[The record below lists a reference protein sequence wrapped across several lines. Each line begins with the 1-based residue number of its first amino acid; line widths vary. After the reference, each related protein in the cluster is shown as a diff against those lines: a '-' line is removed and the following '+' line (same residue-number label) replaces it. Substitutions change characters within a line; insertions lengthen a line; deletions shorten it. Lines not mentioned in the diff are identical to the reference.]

1 MSQGNLLVFLAHN
14 DDEYFVSAAI
24 ARERS
29 AGTGV
34 YVLYTT
40 HGNAHGV
47 PTGVREAESLA
58 ALASLDVSPTQ
69 VRHVGRECDVRDGTA
84 HENLER
90 LLDACRDPF
99 PGVAFTRLLTVA
111 WEGGHPDH
119 DATYLIAAEL
129 AREWHLGHGLCEFP
143 LYTQVGAPPPLFRTM
158 RSIPGRPDA
167 TTIRLLLSQRVR
179 LFFLFRFYPSQ
190 WRSFAGLLPESAWR
204 ILVRGTQ
211 PLRLVNLETEP
222 SRPHPGRLYYERRY
236 GVTFETLMAAFRA
249 SRPGRMAEEHPGKTE
264 LLPVNVDDW
273 AV

>member
-1 MSQGNLLVFLAHN
+1 MSKGNLLVLLAHN

-24 ARERS
+24 SRERA

-34 YVLYTT
+34 YILYTT
-40 HGNAHGV
+40 HGSAYGV

-58 ALASLDVSPTQ
+58 ALASLGVSPTHI
-69 VRHVGRECDVRDGTA
+69 RHVGHECAVRDGTA
-84 HENLER
+84 HKHVR
-90 LLDACRDPF
+90 QLLSACHDAF
-99 PGVAFTRLLTVA
+99 PGVAFTRLLTMA

-119 DATYLIAAEL
+119 DTTYLIAAEL
-129 AREWHLGHGLCEFP
+129 AREWHPGQGLWEFP
-143 LYTQVGAPPPLFRTM
+143 LYTQVGAPPPFFRTM
-158 RSIPGRPDA
+158 RSIPGRSGA
-167 TTIRLLLSQRVR
+167 TSIRLLLSQRVS

-190 WRSFAGLLPESAWR
+190 WRSFLGLLPESAWR

-236 GVTFETLMAAFRA
+236 GVTFETLMTAFTA
-249 SRPGRMAEEHPGKTE
+249 SRPGRRAEERPAMTE
-264 LLPVNVDDW
+264 FPSVNVDDW